1 MASATSFIQA
11 FNNHF
16 FEFLDDIL
24 VVFPDDTDLLSAKNA
39 MKLIRKSNPKLIP
52 TIWEQRIASKYR
64 AQIEQGDLSYFID
77 KNYDDELKGEKNGAR
92 IMEAVNRLREPIRQM
107 SPENQT
113 KVLQY
118 IQNLTRL
125 SQVISQ
131 FN

>member
-24 VVFPDDTDLLSAKNA
+24 VVFPNDTDLLSAKNA